1 MEISSTE
8 LEKYRLEIFNLKQKI
23 KLLNLKIQRRNKE
36 SLYKKV
42 SNAELTMLI
51 SKDLDHDQIECLDI
65 TGEGLGLQILSGKTF
80 GNLKCNDRI
89 LELNG
94 VDVFHVTFERWMEIK
109 RKLKYP
115 VQAVFIRMRM
125 SPDDE
130 QSRISDLKSNITDIQ
145 QRLEKKLKEGKV
157 AQKELEIVNKER
169 SCLEKENLR
178 LIHRIAYLADQTKEL
193 RVGMRKV
200 YRR

>member
-23 KLLNLKIQRRNKE
+23 KLLSLKIHKKGKE

-42 SNAELTMLI
+42 PNDVTMLI
-51 SKDLDHDQIECLDI
+51 SKELDHDQVECLEI
-65 TGEGLGLQILSGKTF
+65 TEEGLGLQIRFGKSF
-80 GNLKCNDRI
+80 GNLKSNDKV
-89 LELNG
+89 LEVNG
-94 VDVFHVTFERWMEIK
+94 IDVFHVTLERWMNIK

-115 VQAVFIRMRM
+115 VQAVFIRTQV

-130 QSRISDLKSNITDIQ
+130 KSRISDLNSNITDIQ

-169 SCLEKENLR
+169 SSLEKENLR
-178 LIHRIAYLADQTKEL
+178 LMHRIAYLEDQTKEL

-200 YRR
+200 CRR

>member
-23 KLLNLKIQRRNKE
+23 KLLSLKIHKKGKG

-42 SNAELTMLI
+42 PNDVTMLI
-51 SKDLDHDQIECLDI
+51 SKELDHDQIECLEI
-65 TGEGLGLQILSGKTF
+65 TGEGLGLQICFGKSI
-80 GNLKCNDRI
+80 GNLKSNDKV
-89 LELNG
+89 LEVNG
-94 VDVFHVTFERWMEIK
+94 IDVFHVTLERWMNIK

-115 VQAVFIRMRM
+115 VQAVFIRTQV

-130 QSRISDLKSNITDIQ
+130 KSRISDLNSNITDIQ

-169 SCLEKENLR
+169 SSLEKENLR
-178 LIHRIAYLADQTKEL
+178 LMHRIAYLEDQTKEL

-200 YRR
+200 CRR